1 MARVA
6 RFLLSLRIPLVAA
19 AITLA
24 TTNLAWADPPARV
37 GRLSQISGTVSSHA
51 SGEDQWSAAVINEP
65 VTSGNAFWTEPNSHA
80 EIHVGST
87 ALRMDGSTELDVTQL
102 DDSGL
107 QSQLMQGTVA
117 INVPQIRDGETYVVA
132 TPRGTVTLLR
142 GGRYNIQ
149 AGTDA
154 DPTRVTVLQGQAQ
167 VNSPGADLVVGAGES
182 ARITGT
188 ERTAYAIEQ
197 AAPTPLDNWDPPRAF
212 RSPAP
217 VTARYV
223 SPETTGYEDLDTAGR
238 WREEP
243 SYGPV
248 WYPQAVP
255 VDWAPYRYGHWRWV
269 APWGWTWIDDAPW
282 GFAPFHYGRW
292 AYIGDSWGWVPG
304 PVIVERP
311 VYAPALVVFIGGA
324 RWHPDNWHDRD
335 EAVGWFPLAPHEEYR
350 PSYPASVN
358 YIRNVN
364 VTNVTNLTVNNVV
377 NNVNVTDVR
386 YSNRAHATVVSQ
398 AAFTGARPVAR
409 EAVAIPAST
418 LAQAPLA
425 GTAAPVAPQHGDLH
439 RAAVNAAPGPVLPP
453 AQRRDAGRFG
463 VGAGNSQTTEL
474 PQAGTA
480 SRSQQGS
487 GQAAGAAMTAPAVP
501 QAGAKS
507 SGELTRN
514 AQLLPGPRGRAAI
527 NSSAPAQPL
536 VGSTA
541 QAGHPTGAPGPAI
554 RPSGQGANGASADRG
569 AIATSGMN
577 AARPVPTNPAPEPP
591 QSLTGAL
598 GPAIKP
604 VGRAVDSGAA
614 NRAPTANPA
623 MNAAAPG
630 RANVA
635 PAPPPSQNGAPGPA
649 IKPVWRAANVAAADR
664 APISNPAMNAA
675 APGRTNVAPAPPQ
688 PQPVWRAPDAA
699 APNRAPISG
708 PALNAAAPPRP
719 DLAPA
724 PSQPR
729 PGAPGPA
736 IAATPGRLPAI
747 PSRSALPALPQSS
760 GNPMVGQMG
769 HAQPVRPPQQAAH
782 SDTSPSSPAQPAAAR
797 PAAAPIPVSPHAVR
811 QEAAAPRN
819 PAPPMR
825 AVAAPEPPRRAMPV
839 QQAAAPRQTAPPPA
853 APVHN
858 TVIRQPAPTVAPPQI
873 AARPAPPPAP
883 PQVAARPVPPPQ
895 QQQPARDQHRPPRS
909 GEPGYVAPPR

>member
-6 RFLLSLRIPLVAA
+6 RFLLSLRIPFVAA
-19 AITLA
+19 AIALA
-24 TTNLAWADPPARV
+24 TANLAWADPPARV
-37 GRLSQISGTVSSHA
+37 GRLSQLSGTVSSHA
-51 SGEDQWSAAVINEP
+51 GGEDQWSPAVINEP
-65 VTSGNAFWTEPNSHA
+65 VTSGDAFWTEPNSHA

-132 TPRGTVTLLR
+132 TPRGRVTLLH
-142 GGRYNIQ
+142 GGRYNIE

-217 VTARYV
+217 ATARYV

-304 PVIVERP
+304 PMIVERP
-311 VYAPALVVFIGGA
+311 VYAPALVVFIGGG

-364 VTNVTNLTVNNVV
+364 VTNVTNVTNLTVNNVV
-377 NNVNVTDVR
+377 NNVNATDVR

-398 AAFTGARPVAR
+398 ATFTGARPVAR
-409 EAVAIPAST
+409 EAVAIPANT
-418 LAQAPLA
+418 LAQAPIA
-425 GTAAPVAPQHGDLH
+425 GTAAPVAPQHGDVH
-439 RAAVNAAPGPVLPP
+439 RAAVNAAPGPALPP
-453 AQRRDAGRFG
+453 AERRGAGRFG
-463 VGAGNSQTTEL
+463 VGAGRSQTTDL

-480 SRSQQGS
+480 SGPQQGS
-487 GQAAGAAMTAPAVP
+487 GKAAGVAMTAPAVP

-507 SGELTRN
+507 FAAPSRN
-514 AQLLPGPRGRAAI
+514 ASSIPASSGQAVTNGSGPGQSI
-527 NSSAPAQPL
+527 VAP
-536 VGSTA
+536 TA
-541 QAGHPTGAPGPAI
+541 QAQHPTSAPGPAI
-554 RPSGQGANGASADRG
+554 RPSGQGANSALADRG
-569 AIATSGMN
+569 RITTSAMNTATP
-577 AARPVPTNPAPEPP
+577 APTNPTAARS
-591 QSLTGAL
+591 QGQTGAP
-598 GPAIKP
+598 GPAIRP
-604 VGRAVDSGAA
+604 VWRAVDSGTA

-630 RANVA
+630 RTNLA
-635 PAPPPSQNGAPGPA
+635 PAPPQPQSGAPGPA
-649 IKPVWRAANVAAADR
+649 IKPVWRAA
-664 APISNPAMNAA
+664 
-675 APGRTNVAPAPPQ
+675 
-688 PQPVWRAPDAA
+688 DAA
-699 APNRAPISG
+699 AANRAPIANSTM
-708 PALNAAAPPRP
+708 PAAAPARTN
-719 DLAPA
+719 LAPA
-724 PSQPR
+724 SSQPR
-729 PGAPGPA
+729 PGAPGPT

-747 PSRSALPALPQSS
+747 PSRPALPPLPQSS
-760 GNPMVGQMG
+760 GNPMVGQAG
-769 HAQPVRPPQQAAH
+769 HAQPFRPPQQAAR
-782 SDTSPSSPAQPAAAR
+782 SDTSRPSSPAQPAAAR
-797 PAAAPIPVSPHAVR
+797 PAPAPIPVSQHVVR
-811 QEAAAPRN
+811 QEAMSPRN
-819 PAPPMR
+819 AGPATR
-825 AVAAPEPPRRAMPV
+825 AVAAPEPPRRTMPAQPV
-839 QQAAAPRQTAPPPA
+839 AAPRQSAPA
-853 APVHN
+853 APQPVRN
-858 TVIRQPAPTVAPPQI
+858 AVIRQPAPVVAPPQM
-873 AARPAPPPAP
+873 AARPAPSRVVAPSAPPAS
-883 PQVAARPVPPPQ
+883 RPAPQ
-895 QQQPARDQHRPPRS
+895 QQHAPEQPAKDQHRPPRP
-909 GEPGYVAPPR
+909 GEPGSVAPPR